1 MKEWL
6 ESVVNALQ
14 GGAAEN
20 TMKQLASALCVT
32 HCLPKVG
39 IFNLE
44 VEELSQSLV
53 RMLHLNHNLETK
65 ECQDYVYLCKILP
78 KEDR

>member
-6 ESVVNALQ
+6 ESVVNALL

-20 TMKQLASALCVT
+20 TMKQLVSALCVT
-32 HCLPKVG
+32 HCLLKVG

-44 VEELSQSLV
+44 VEKLSQSLV
-53 RMLHLNHNLETK
+53 KMLHLKHNLERK
-65 ECQDYVYLCKILP
+65 ECPDYEYLCMILP